1 MCNEPKWFPSIVH
14 LSRRDIKWIFLC
26 CAFPVLYLPSCGPFA
41 HKLLVRG
48 PCMCSLQTTTS
59 LSRRKITRSFHGNY
73 VIFNS
78 LLPVEIEVCVHKYL
92 FWKWNMQLRKKLEM
106 INMIARVE
114 THFKAKWERQCGVEE
129 SLWTLASKRLGIKC
143 QIFPLN
149 SCGS

>member
-1 MCNEPKWFPSIVH
+1 
-14 LSRRDIKWIFLC
+14 
-26 CAFPVLYLPSCGPFA
+26 
-41 HKLLVRG
+41 
-48 PCMCSLQTTTS
+48 
-59 LSRRKITRSFHGNY
+59 
-73 VIFNS
+73 
-78 LLPVEIEVCVHKYL
+78 
-92 FWKWNMQLRKKLEM
+92 MQLRKKLEM